1 MASDLIS
8 TYVGYSARMSLTTRF
23 AKFLRPH
30 KTIPTTPWRAQHR
43 WDLSFSRVAIL
54 FFGLFIFGIGDSL
67 LIQSHLGNAPWS
79 VLAQGLAKTFN
90 SEIGLLT
97 FAISAVVLLL
107 WIPLKEKPG
116 FGTLA
121 NIVLIAG
128 AIQLGIDFIPPAENT
143 LIGLG
148 YIFLGIALVGAGSSL
163 YITCGLGPGP
173 RDGLMT
179 AIHQRSGIRVGR
191 VRLAIEGTVLI
202 LGGVLG
208 GTLGVGTALF
218 ALLIGQSIAI
228 FLGITARLTSNTSQ

>member
-1 MASDLIS
+1 
-8 TYVGYSARMSLTTRF
+8 MSLNSRLLD
-23 AKFLRPH
+23 FLRPH
-30 KTIPTTPWRAQHR
+30 KTIPITPWRAQDR
-43 WDLSFSRVAIL
+43 WDLSVSRIAIL

-79 VLAQGLAKTFN
+79 VLAQGLAKTFD

-97 FAISAVVLLL
+97 FVISAIVLLL
-107 WIPLKEKPG
+107 WVPLKEIPG
-116 FGTLA
+116 FVTLS
-121 NIVLIAG
+121 NIVIIAA
-128 AIQLGIDFIPPAENT
+128 AIQLGIDVIPPAENT
-143 LIGLG
+143 MLGLIYVFG
-148 YIFLGIALVGAGSSL
+148 GIALVGAGSSL

-179 AIHQRSGIRVGR
+179 ALHHKTGVRVGR

-202 LGGVLG
+202 LGALLG

-228 FLGITARLTSNTSQ
+228 FLGIVARLTSKTSQ

>member
-1 MASDLIS
+1 
-8 TYVGYSARMSLTTRF
+8 MSLTSRF
-23 AKFLRPH
+23 MEFLRPH
-30 KTIPTTPWRAQHR
+30 KTIPITPWRAADR
-43 WDLSFSRVAIL
+43 WDLSVSRVAIL
-54 FFGLFIFGIGDSL
+54 FFGLFIFGIGESL
-67 LIQSHLGNAPWS
+67 LIQSNLGNAPWS
-79 VLAQGLAKTFN
+79 VLAQGLAKTFD

-97 FAISAVVLLL
+97 FIISAIVLLL

-116 FGTLA
+116 FGTIA
-121 NIVLIAG
+121 NIVIIAA

-143 LIGLG
+143 IFGLI
-148 YIFLGIALVGAGSSL
+148 YVFAGIALVGAGSSL

-179 AIHQRSGIRVGR
+179 ALHHKTGIRVGR

-202 LGGVLG
+202 LGALLG

-228 FLGITARLTSNTSQ
+228 FLGIVARLTSNTSQ